1 MQERMMQNG
10 DAVSVQKLFEEPVI
24 ISGLLS
30 GTGRIFA
37 APEPDH
43 AWLHDEAF
51 MRIVY
56 ASMPAVYERYR
67 DPDNRAKGEP
77 NLTAL
82 EAIKYLELAAYEAIE
97 VLDEWRKHR
106 EGNGD
111 PAAILHELSDM
122 TLTGMFAAACW
133 DDMARKLADG
143 VYAEQGK

>member
-1 MQERMMQNG
+1 MTV
-10 DAVSVQKLFEEPVI
+10 DLST
-24 ISGLLS
+24 LLTD
-30 GTGRIFA
+30 TGFG

-56 ASMPAVYERYR
+56 AAMPAVYERYR

-77 NLTAL
+77 VLTAL
-82 EAIKYLELAAYEAIE
+82 EAFKHLELAAYEAIE
-97 VLDEWRKHR
+97 VIAEWRKHR

-111 PAAILHELSDM
+111 PASILHELCDM

-133 DDMARKLADG
+133 DDLARKLSDG